1 MLNGLWLGMVV
12 IAVLV
17 GAAAGRLREVT
28 DGAFAMADL
37 AVMAEDTRKV
47 RGERPHVFTDL
58 LRHKGVAEVVAFIER
73 EGGLGPGGT

>member
-37 AVMAEDTRKV
+37 AVMKIAL
-47 RGERPHVFTDL
+47 PL
-58 LRHKGVAEVVAFIER
+58 AGVMA
-73 EGGLGPGGT
+73 L